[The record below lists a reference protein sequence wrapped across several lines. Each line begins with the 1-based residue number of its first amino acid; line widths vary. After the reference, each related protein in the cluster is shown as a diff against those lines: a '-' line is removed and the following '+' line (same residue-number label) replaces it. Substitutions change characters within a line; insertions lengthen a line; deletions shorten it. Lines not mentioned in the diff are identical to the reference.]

1 MIILLTVNQLGKLR
15 DDLDANLT
23 YEGDN
28 NIILLQSSN
37 YLFDVFEKKKA
48 GMATNMLTRSGVNSR
63 RSIVK
68 IKYTTPC
75 TIGLSQL
82 QSTML
87 CAAAISQVY
96 IVVSLY
102 LTPPA

>member
-1 MIILLTVNQLGKLR
+1 MYTVNQIGRLR

-48 GMATNMLTRSGVNSR
+48 GRYMCVT
-63 RSIVK
+63 
-68 IKYTTPC
+68 
-75 TIGLSQL
+75 
-82 QSTML
+82 
-87 CAAAISQVY
+87 
-96 IVVSLY
+96 
-102 LTPPA
+102 